1 MASRSGR
8 RPWVA
13 RLGVPLVTGVAV
25 GSSLLAGCAQ
35 GSSAGAADTVVS
47 GSASASADV
56 GASASATGLQS
67 AGSQSAAPDSTAP
80 VSSGLASTGPASTA
94 ESTRGTSM
102 SAPSTVSA
110 GPSGVAP
117 TAGSAAPSPSR
128 PATPSAGTHPPQQP
142 GHNPLTGLP
151 GVPAGFTLPPG
162 YDVLKTKALDG
173 GTEVLL
179 TAPKVAV
186 SIPYL
191 RAELTR
197 RGYEQV
203 LQKKSGAITAWAY
216 RKGSS
221 IISVS
226 GGVVDEVNATA
237 VVFAKP

>member
-35 GSSAGAADTVVS
+35 GSAGAAD
-47 GSASASADV
+47 V
-56 GASASATGLQS
+56 GPSASATGSQS
-67 AGSQSAAPDSTAP
+67 AGPQSGAPDSTAP
-80 VSSGLASTGPASTA
+80 VPSGPASTGAASTA
-94 ESTRGTSM
+94 ESTPGTSM

-110 GPSGVAP
+110 GPSGAAP
-117 TAGSAAPSPSR
+117 TAGSAAPSPTR
-128 PATPSAGTHPPQQP
+128 PATPSAGTHPSQQP
-142 GHNPLTGLP
+142 GHDALTGLP

-162 YDVLKTKALDG
+162 YEILKSKPLDG

-179 TAPKVAV
+179 TAPRVAV

-203 LQKKSGAITAWAY
+203 LQKRSGAITAWAY